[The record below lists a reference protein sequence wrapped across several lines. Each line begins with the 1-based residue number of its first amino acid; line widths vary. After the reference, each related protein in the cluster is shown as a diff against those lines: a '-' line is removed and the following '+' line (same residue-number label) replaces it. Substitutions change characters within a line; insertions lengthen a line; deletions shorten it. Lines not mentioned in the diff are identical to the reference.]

1 MRWYHRD
8 NVKTNLKQMIKAV
21 KVTLLKKLKSILT
34 RPKIELNHIQ
44 KIDIVD
50 PDNELVVSIWNDEIY
65 VAPDYVLYIVD
76 RNKDVISVTN
86 DWMIGTEL
94 IGGERKLIFGGFDS
108 RWFTYMPK
116 SVFVFDLIAVIWFA
130 KRIFEINGWL

>member
-1 MRWYHRD
+1 M
-8 NVKTNLKQMIKAV
+8 KI
-21 KVTLLKKLKSILT
+21 TLLKKLKSIFAT
-34 RPKIELNHIQ
+34 RPKLKLNHIQ
-44 KIDIVD
+44 KIDIID

-86 DWMIGTEL
+86 GWMIGTEL

-108 RWFTYMPK
+108 RWFTYMSKP
-116 SVFVFDLIAVIWFA
+116 VFAFDLIAVIWFA